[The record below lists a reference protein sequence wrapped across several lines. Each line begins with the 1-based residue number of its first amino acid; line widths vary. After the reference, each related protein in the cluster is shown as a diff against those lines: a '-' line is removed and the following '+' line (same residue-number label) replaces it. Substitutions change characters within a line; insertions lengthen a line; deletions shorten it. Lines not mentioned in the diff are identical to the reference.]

1 VVQAGARPT
10 LSATSGP
17 TDFTDGNLNPSR
29 ALHSWFAIWFAN
41 LTAEFAFM
49 ITLSWKRIAI
59 VLALI
64 LGLVLVC
71 AGLVVA
77 DVTNLGFSLF

>member
-1 VVQAGARPT
+1 
-10 LSATSGP
+10 
-17 TDFTDGNLNPSR
+17 
-29 ALHSWFAIWFAN
+29 
-41 LTAEFAFM
+41 M

-64 LGLVLVC
+64 LGLVLIC

>member
-1 VVQAGARPT
+1 MTTP
-10 LSATSGP
+10 
-17 TDFTDGNLNPSR
+17 N
-29 ALHSWFAIWFAN
+29 
-41 LTAEFAFM
+41 
-49 ITLSWKRIAI
+49 WKRIAI

-77 DVTNLGFSLF
+77 DVMNLGFSLL

>member
-1 VVQAGARPT
+1 MTTP
-10 LSATSGP
+10 
-17 TDFTDGNLNPSR
+17 
-29 ALHSWFAIWFAN
+29 
-41 LTAEFAFM
+41 
-49 ITLSWKRIAI
+49 SWKSIAI

-77 DVTNLGFSLF
+77 DVMDLGFSLL

>member
-1 VVQAGARPT
+1 MTTP
-10 LSATSGP
+10 
-17 TDFTDGNLNPSR
+17 
-29 ALHSWFAIWFAN
+29 
-41 LTAEFAFM
+41 
-49 ITLSWKRIAI
+49 SWKRIAI

-77 DVTNLGFSLF
+77 DVMNLGFSLL